1 MLCEVLS
8 DLMGQVTCAGAPAW
22 EATALAAAIAAVSL
36 VVLARH
42 ARGNF
47 ARGLAAMAAVVLAA
61 GLLSVAA
68 ARPSWQTA
76 PADLGAG
83 GVVVVLVDQS
93 QSVWRDPAD
102 GQAAL
107 ESLASVAD
115 GLTGGE
121 GWQAQVIGF
130 GTVPQVLSD
139 LPSLAD
145 LGAAVRRAIP
155 DPPQPDSNLNEAL
168 AAARATVADQGG
180 RGIVLV
186 LTDGQTDPPDDALI
200 RSLIAS
206 GVVVHVL
213 ATGSD
218 FPERGL
224 ISADIG
230 PVQRIGVPAM
240 VRGTTLGEGLLHVAT
255 SGGAVEQPRPDL
267 PDLQPVR
274 AEVVFVARGLEPVS
288 LSFVTEGNTQAR
300 TLFTLVRG
308 PARVLVFGAAPWLD
322 GLNPARWQIERAD
335 PQAPI
340 APDGRDLVVI
350 DALSPADFAPGY
362 ADRLFAA
369 ADGTGV
375 LIVNGPQRGALT
387 DTQRISDWNA
397 STLSPILPVDSNPRA
412 FVQSPPPR
420 DVVIMIDAS
429 GSMNGAPL
437 YSGKSVA
444 SKIVEQLNPQ
454 DTIWIIP
461 FTDTTDVVFPRQKV
475 NDTVRAE
482 ALAFIQSIS
491 ADGGTDLDS
500 ALDLARTLRSNQCA
514 FFMISDGLDD
524 PPNLPPMCRTYAIGV
539 NSIELP
545 GGEAFWGK
553 DQTRVLSAGETANL
567 RFEYLEPEIRDEFY
581 RPGAFEPRLAAGADW
596 LPQPPT
602 MDGVAITYPRSDSG
616 VQVLAVHPMQPP
628 DPAIVLRRDPARP
641 SVATGVILGG
651 IPARH
656 SAAGVATL
664 DALMTELTGWND
676 PDRYDIRITT
686 ESTALRFRI
695 TALADEG
702 RQLPATLSASVLL
715 PDGRA
720 FGLGLSPAGEAGQ
733 FAGRVDLPADAAGL
747 RAMLVISE
755 QEGERR
761 IPLRLPDLAA
771 RGGGVGSDEA
781 LDFGVDQALLS
792 DLVRQTGGTMPPSVG
807 SLSQASVLA
816 PEMPLAA
823 WFIATALLTFAAS
836 FWIGGTRP

>member
-1 MLCEVLS
+1 MLCEVFS
-8 DLMGQVTCAGAPAW
+8 GLMGQLTCAGAPAW
-22 EATALAAAIAAVSL
+22 SATALAAAIAAVSL
-36 VVLARH
+36 VALATF
-42 ARGNF
+42 ARGNL
-47 ARGLAAMAAVVLAA
+47 ARGFAAMAAVVLAA

-76 PADLGAG
+76 PTDLGAA
-83 GVVVVLVDQS
+83 GVVVVLVDHS
-93 QSVWRDPAD
+93 QSVWRDPAV
-102 GQAAL
+102 GQVAL
-107 ESLASVAD
+107 EQLAIVAD
-115 GLTGGE
+115 SLMGGE
-121 GWQAQVIGF
+121 GWRSQVIGF

-139 LPSLAD
+139 LSSLQD
-145 LGAAVRRAIP
+145 LGAAIRRAAP
-155 DPPQPDSNLNEAL
+155 DLPQSDSNLNDAL
-168 AAARATVADQGG
+168 ASARAKVADQGG
-180 RGIVLV
+180 RGIVLL
-186 LTDGQTDPPDDALI
+186 LTDGQTDPPDEALI
-200 RSLIAS
+200 RSLVAS
-206 GVVVHVL
+206 GVVVHIL

-218 FPERGL
+218 FPDKGL

-230 PVQRIGVPAM
+230 PAQRVGVPAF
-240 VRGTTLGEGLLHVAT
+240 VRGTTLGEGLLSVAT
-255 SGGAVEQPRPDL
+255 TGGAVEQTRPDR

-288 LSFVTEGNTQAR
+288 LTFATEGNTQTQ

-308 PARVLVFGAAPWLD
+308 PARVLVYGAAPWAD
-322 GLNPARWQIERAD
+322 GLDPARWQIQRAD
-335 PQAPI
+335 PRAPV
-340 APDGRDLVVI
+340 APEGRDLVVV
-350 DALSPADFAPGY
+350 DALSPIDFEPGY

-369 ADGTGV
+369 AYGTGL

-387 DTQRISDWNA
+387 DPQRISEWNNSA
-397 STLSPILPVDSNPRA
+397 LSPILPVDSNPRA

-429 GSMNGAPL
+429 GSMDGAPL
-437 YSGKSVA
+437 YTGKSVA

-461 FTDTTDVVFPRQKV
+461 FTDTTDVVFSRQKV

-482 ALAFIQSIS
+482 ALAFIQSIR

-539 NSIELP
+539 NSMELP

-553 DQTRVLSAGETANL
+553 DQTRVLAAGETANL
-567 RFEYLEPEIRDEFY
+567 TFEYLEPDIRDEFF
-581 RPGAFEPRLAAGADW
+581 RPGAFEPRLASGAEW
-596 LPQPPT
+596 LPQPPI
-602 MDGVAITYPRSDSG
+602 MDGIAITYPRSDSG

-651 IPARH
+651 IPAWQS
-656 SAAGVATL
+656 SAGAATL

-695 TALADEG
+695 TALAYEG
-702 RQLPATLSASVLL
+702 RQVPATLSASILL

-720 FGLGLSPAGEAGQ
+720 FGLGLGPAGEAGQ
-733 FAGRVDLPADAAGL
+733 FEGRVDLPPDVADM

-755 QEGERR
+755 QDGEQR

-771 RGGGVGSDEA
+771 PGGGAGSDEA
-781 LDFGVDQALLS
+781 LDFGVDLALLN

-807 SLSQASVLA
+807 RLSQASVLA
-816 PEMPLAA
+816 PEVPLAA
-823 WFIATALLTFAAS
+823 WFIATALLAFAAS